1 MRAKAVL
8 LVILMLSSI
17 QASLAQDAFLVRL
30 PDIGGT
36 SSGAD
41 CSNQTHSGGAFH
53 ANAGMGDDSW
63 AGTSDCPT
71 ATIHAAV
78 DLASQGGT
86 V

>member
-1 MRAKAVL
+1 MKAKAVL
-8 LVILMLSSI
+8 LVILMISSI
-17 QASLAQDAFLVRL
+17 QASMTQELILVSV
-30 PDIGGT
+30 PDNRGT

-53 ANAGMGDDSW
+53 ASAGMGDDSW

-71 ATIHAAV
+71 ATIQAAV